1 MERTQTV
8 EIQYLDPL
16 ETYTAHIQKNGSA
29 WIGWIP
35 EVPEVKCEESSR
47 KALLRILEKKLH
59 AFLESEWEEWCKQ
72 FEEDVNAGKLD
83 HLSEKALK
91 DLRAG
96 RCKDLYNNSRFLGTL
111 SKSSAFGPTTC
122 G

>member
-1 MERTQTV
+1 MERIETV

-16 ETYTAHIQKNGSA
+16 ETYTAHIKKNGSA

-35 EVPEVKCEESSR
+35 EVPEVKCEEICR
-47 KALLRILEKKLH
+47 KRLLKTLEKELH

-72 FEEDVNAGKLD
+72 FEEDVKAGKLD
-83 HLSEKALK
+83 QLSEKALE

-96 RCKDLYNNSRFLGTL
+96 RCKDL
-111 SKSSAFGPTTC
+111 
-122 G
+122 